1 MSSGISILRARLRVD
16 LAEPTA
22 DRWTDNDLDRHI
34 QHAVRDLN
42 RVAPREM
49 VDTSLTIPDPASREL
64 DITGLSGLTRVITVE
79 YPIGGY
85 PRRLRHFELWG
96 STLTLLTDTVPVA
109 GAPVIVYYTAR
120 HTVDSATSTLPD
132 HLEDL
137 VLLGAAG
144 YALLGYLAA
153 THDRVT
159 IGDGRTSEE
168 LRAHANDLLMQFR
181 QDLTGLKRER
191 QCVAAAGE
199 LWAEDER

>member
-1 MSSGISILRARLRVD
+1 MSSDISVLRSRLRVD

-64 DITGLSGLTRVITVE
+64 DIAGLSGLTRVITVE
-79 YPIGGY
+79 YPVGGY

-120 HTVDSATSTLPD
+120 HTVDSAISTLPD
-132 HLEDL
+132 HLEDF

-181 QDLTGLKRER
+181 QDLTALKRER
-191 QCVAAAGE
+191 QCVVAAGE